1 MTSQTYETLNK
12 AWKSTCR
19 VLLGDELGEL
29 KDNEA
34 WLSEFIEPR
43 GTRKSAI
50 SGKDTYPSVDDYCN
64 GAKFISFD
72 EIDFGRKFEPLNINE
87 IKDIDS
93 ALGAIKER
101 MYYAGNIML
110 GKSRLV
116 EGSSNVTDSI
126 GIYRS
131 YFADGCEYAAHCINT
146 KASKYIFGINGSAF
160 MDYAIRSIM
169 SGPRCQRIFES
180 YWVLDASDI
189 YYSSNLEGCSDCLF
203 CFNLRG
209 RRNAIGNLQL
219 PKDKYLQLKKKLVAD
234 MLEHA
239 KSRKTSFM
247 GLLAG
252 LGREKVGIDI
262 ERKEKEPFD
271 IAPVQEAFETTYKIM
286 LGRKPGN
293 IDSYGKWLEK
303 RRIPEVVEITDTASN
318 GGPMQFGMVPGTEKL
333 PRHRII
339 SEYEAAALA
348 ENPIALNEREAEGL
362 SLDNPAPLSKLAFS
376 IVMSSLGKNRN
387 LGKAIGNMNA
397 SDCYAG
403 LGYVET
409 KYCGFCFWPRESSYI
424 FGSCMAFNSSFCIKS
439 YYSKRITRAFE
450 VDSCTDC
457 ADIYYAHNCEN
468 VHDSM
473 FCFNVKNLRN
483 AIGNG
488 VLPLEKYKAVKKSL
502 VGQIANELEKKKD
515 LKWDIYNIGCAK

>member
-1 MTSQTYETLNK
+1 
-12 AWKSTCR
+12 
-19 VLLGDELGEL
+19 
-29 KDNEA
+29 
-34 WLSEFIEPR
+34 
-43 GTRKSAI
+43 
-50 SGKDTYPSVDDYCN
+50 
-64 GAKFISFD
+64 
-72 EIDFGRKFEPLNINE
+72 
-87 IKDIDS
+87 
-93 ALGAIKER
+93 
-101 MYYAGNIML
+101 
-110 GKSRLV
+110 
-116 EGSSNVTDSI
+116 
-126 GIYRS
+126 
-131 YFADGCEYAAHCINT
+131 
-146 KASKYIFGINGSAF
+146 
-160 MDYAIRSIM
+160 
-169 SGPRCQRIFES
+169 
-180 YWVLDASDI
+180 
-189 YYSSNLEGCSDCLF
+189 
-203 CFNLRG
+203 
-209 RRNAIGNLQL
+209 
-219 PKDKYLQLKKKLVAD
+219 
-234 MLEHA
+234 
-239 KSRKTSFM
+239 
-247 GLLAG
+247 
-252 LGREKVGIDI
+252 
-262 ERKEKEPFD
+262 
-271 IAPVQEAFETTYKIM
+271 M

-318 GGPMQFGMVPGTEKL
+318 EEPMQFGMVPGTEKL

-348 ENPIALNEREAEGL
+348 ESPIALSERETEEI

-450 VDSCTDC
+450 TDSCTDC

-502 VGQIANELEKKKD
+502 LEQIVSELEKKKT
-515 LKWDIYNIGCAK
+515 LKWDIYNIGCAE